1 MAKKSLLSKYLGKEE
16 DEASTV
22 DQEVEDP
29 NTEDPKNE
37 DPIAEELPAPSEFI
51 AEEVPTPPEFIAEI
65 KEIDTPPQVDSE
77 NDSQKEEEAV
87 TEEPQR
93 GRKKGTRRDRVIV
106 MLDCATI
113 EVLDSFAISRSGTA
127 RAVIL
132 GCQDFLMN
140 IEGEISEDELMSKIK
155 EKLA

>member
-16 DEASTV
+16 DQASTV

-37 DPIAEELPAPSEFI
+37 DPIAEELPAPSDPI
-51 AEEVPTPPEFIAEI
+51 AEESPALQIQPEEQ
-65 KEIDTPPQVDSE
+65 ETDTPSQNDSE
-77 NDSQKEEEAV
+77 NNSQKEEEAV
-87 TEEPQR
+87 TDEPKR
-93 GRKKGTRRDRVIV
+93 GRKKGTRRDRIIV
-106 MLDCATI
+106 MLDRETI

-132 GCQDFLMN
+132 GCQNFLSR
-140 IEGEISEDELMSKIK
+140 IEGEISEDELTNKIK
-155 EKLA
+155 EKLG